1 MQLRYTPKQAK
12 NRIRAFVVVILFWK
26 SKNSNSRVVGTV
38 SIFMSWDEPTGD
50 LDSAKLWMVG
60 LEASRPA
67 THILIRRLRMGPEF
81 RGCPDFEEVF
91 EETRREMRYVER

>member
-1 MQLRYTPKQAK
+1 
-12 NRIRAFVVVILFWK
+12 
-26 SKNSNSRVVGTV
+26 
-38 SIFMSWDEPTGD
+38 